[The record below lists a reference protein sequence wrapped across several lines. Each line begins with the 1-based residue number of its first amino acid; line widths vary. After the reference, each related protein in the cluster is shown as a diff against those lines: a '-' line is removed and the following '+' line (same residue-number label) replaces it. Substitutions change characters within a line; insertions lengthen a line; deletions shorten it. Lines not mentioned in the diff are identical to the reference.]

1 VLWAEKGRP
10 RRKNVN
16 ALIIV
21 AHGSRNKKS
30 AQQVAALCQKIS
42 EKAGNLSEQNKFDQ
56 NKFDLVAHAFLQF
69 ASPLLEET
77 IDDLVQR
84 GARRVIVFPLFIA
97 AGSHL
102 LKDIPEAVETAGKA
116 YPGVSFSITRHLGAI
131 EAIEDIIVHEV
142 MTQVNLQE

>member
-1 VLWAEKGRP
+1 M
-10 RRKNVN
+10 N
-16 ALIIV
+16 ALIVV

-42 EKAGNLSEQNKFDQ
+42 EKAQ

-69 ASPLLEET
+69 ASPLLVGA

-102 LKDIPEAVETAGKA
+102 LEDIPEAVETAGKT
-116 YPGVSFSITRHLGAI
+116 YPGVTFSITRHLGGI
-131 EAIEDIIVHEV
+131 EALEDIIVHEV
-142 MTQVNLQE
+142 MTDVNFRE

>member
-1 VLWAEKGRP
+1 M
-10 RRKNVN
+10 N
-16 ALIIV
+16 ALIVV

-42 EKAGNLSEQNKFDQ
+42 EKARNLSEQ

-69 ASPLLEET
+69 SSPLLKEA

-84 GARRVIVFPLFIA
+84 GARRVVVFPFFIA

-102 LKDIPEAVETAGKA
+102 LEDIPKAVETAGKT
-116 YPGVSFSITRHLGAI
+116 YPGVTFSITRHLGGI
-131 EAIEDIIVHEV
+131 EAIEDIILHEV
-142 MTQVNLQE
+142 MIDVNFPE

>member
-1 VLWAEKGRP
+1 M
-10 RRKNVN
+10 N

-30 AQQVAALCQKIS
+30 ARQVAALCRKIS
-42 EKAGNLSEQNKFDQ
+42 EKAQ

-77 IDDLVQR
+77 IEDLVQR
-84 GARRVIVFPLFIA
+84 GARRVIVFPFFIA

-102 LKDIPEAVETAGKA
+102 LQDIPEAVEKAGKA
-116 YPGVSFSITRHLGAI
+116 YPGVAFSITRHLGGI
-131 EAIEDIIVHEV
+131 EAIEDIILHEV
-142 MTQVNLQE
+142 MTQVNCQG

>member
-1 VLWAEKGRP
+1 VPWAEKGLF
-10 RRKNVN
+10 RRKNMN

-21 AHGSRNKKS
+21 AHGSRNKES
-30 AQQVAALCQKIS
+30 ARQVAALCQKIA
-42 EKAGNLSEQNKFDQ
+42 EKTQNR
-56 NKFDLVAHAFLQF
+56 FDLVAHAFLQF

-77 IDDLVQR
+77 IDNLVQR
-84 GARRVIVFPLFIA
+84 GARRVIVFPFFIA

-116 YPGVSFSITRHLGAI
+116 YPRVAFSIARHLGGI

-142 MTQVNLQE
+142 MTQVNGKE